1 MSWSSNHAEAVG
13 EPLVAPGLHFTLWD
27 YKCDIDEDRLATN
40 DTHVVSLMLTG
51 DCDAL
56 VRHDLGGRYSE
67 FRRLGS
73 LLMTPAH
80 VPIHTIGRPFHTRV
94 ARLELL
100 PGRFAALER
109 LTSERVAD
117 RLMRCTDI
125 PSETIRAAMRR
136 LAAEVDDR
144 GLSSDLLLEGLGTT
158 IVVDLLR
165 YLEDGSMPAADA
177 AGGGVARSGFT
188 VAQVRSI
195 ADFIEANLERR
206 ISVTGIASHFDL
218 SARHFARRFR
228 ATTGQSVSRFIEQVR
243 LQQARKLLSDR
254 RLSIKEISY
263 RMGFASPA
271 NFSDA
276 FLRQCG
282 ERPRAYR
289 QRQTEIIDQGDFQS
303 DGII

>member
-1 MSWSSNHAEAVG
+1 MSWSIEHAHPIGEA
-13 EPLVAPGLHFTLWD
+13 LVAPGLRFTLWD
-27 YKCDIDEDRLATN
+27 YSCDEGEDRLATN
-40 DTHVVSLMLTG
+40 DAHVVSLMLTG

-56 VRHDLGGRYSE
+56 VRHDLGKRYSQ

-80 VPIHTIGRPFHTRV
+80 VPIHTIGVPFRTRV
-94 ARLELL
+94 ARLEVL

-109 LTSERVAD
+109 LSGERIAD
-117 RLMRCTDI
+117 QLMRCTDI
-125 PSETIRAAMRR
+125 PTETIRTAMRR
-136 LAAEVDDR
+136 LASEVINP

-158 IVVDLLR
+158 VVVDLLR
-165 YLEDGSMPAADA
+165 YMEDESAQVSYATLGHTAGS
-177 AGGGVARSGFT
+177 SFT
-188 VAQVRSI
+188 VAQIRSV
-195 ADFIEANLERR
+195 ADFVEANLERR
-206 ISVTGIASHFDL
+206 ISVSSIAGHFNL

-228 ATTGQSVSRFIEQVR
+228 ATTGQSVSRFVEQVR
-243 LQQARKLLSDR
+243 LQHARKLLSDR

-282 ERPRAYR
+282 ERPRTYR
-289 QRQTEIIDQGDFQS
+289 QRQAEAMD
-303 DGII
+303 